1 MRDTPDL
8 CYPPRMQIHI
18 LQYDIV
24 WEDKRANHELVRAMV
39 AGVKPE
45 PGAMVA
51 LPEMFDT
58 GFSLNL
64 DVTDDAKTR
73 ASERFLCGLAR
84 EYGIHVYG
92 SLSAREKDG
101 WGRNWAVV
109 TNPHGEVLAR
119 YAKLHPFGFG
129 REPERFRGGD
139 ELVSCEWRDGDGVLR
154 VGPLICY
161 DLRFP
166 EVFRLCSLRLG
177 VELFVL
183 GANWPDARLSHWRAL
198 LIARAI
204 ENLAYVV
211 GVNRSGRDPHLGYGG
226 GSIIVSPKGEILA
239 EAGAGQE
246 VISATVDPEA
256 VRSWRK
262 SFGALRDARPGLLG
276 ELPG

>member
-1 MRDTPDL
+1 MR
-8 CYPPRMQIHI
+8 IHC

-24 WEDKRANHELVRAMV
+24 WEDKPANHELVRAMV
-39 AGVKPE
+39 AGMKPG
-45 PGAMVA
+45 PGSLVA

-64 DVTDDAKTR
+64 DITDDTESR
-73 ASERFLCGLAR
+73 TSERFLSELSR
-84 EYGIHVYG
+84 EYGIYVHG
-92 SLSAREKDG
+92 SRCTREKDG
-101 WGRNWAVV
+101 WGRNWAIVM
-109 TNPHGEVLAR
+109 NPEGGVIAR

-177 VELFVL
+177 VEIFVL
-183 GANWPDARLSHWRAL
+183 GANWPDARQAHWRAL

-211 GVNRSGRDPHLGYGG
+211 GVNRSGRDPHLNYEG

-239 EAGAGQE
+239 EAGPGQE
-246 VISATVDPEA
+246 VISATVDPKA

>member
-1 MRDTPDL
+1 MRV
-8 CYPPRMQIHI
+8 HA

-24 WEDKRANHELVRAMV
+24 WENKPANHDLVRALV
-39 AGVKPE
+39 AGAKPE

-64 DVTDDAKTR
+64 DVTDDAETR

-109 TNPHGEVLAR
+109 TNPDGEVVAR

-139 ELVSCEWRDGDGVLR
+139 ALVSLDWCAGDEVLR
-154 VGPLICY
+154 VSPLICY

-166 EVFRLCSLRLG
+166 EVFRLCAIRLG
-177 VELFVL
+177 AQAFIL
-183 GANWPDARLSHWRAL
+183 GANWPDARHAHWRAL
-198 LIARAI
+198 LMARAI
-204 ENLAYVV
+204 ENQAYVV
-211 GVNRSGRDPHLGYGG
+211 GVNRCGRDPHLNYPG
-226 GSIIVSPKGEILA
+226 GSIIISPEGEILA
-239 EAGAGQE
+239 EAGPGQE
-246 VISATVDPEA
+246 IISATVSPQS
-256 VRSWRK
+256 VISWRN
-262 SFGALRDARPGLLG
+262 SFGALRDVRPGLLG